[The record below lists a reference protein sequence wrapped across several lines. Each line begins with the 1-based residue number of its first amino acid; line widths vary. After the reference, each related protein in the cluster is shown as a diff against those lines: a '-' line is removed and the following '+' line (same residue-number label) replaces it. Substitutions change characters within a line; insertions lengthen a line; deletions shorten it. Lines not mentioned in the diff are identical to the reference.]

1 MVGKVMPERVT
12 AEHAV
17 SEQTLAEQT
26 SAEQA
31 VIEFDYDA
39 AAELFPS
46 RKHKSR
52 RRPIGYRRFGHA
64 ADAIRFAIEELAP
77 EFLLGACL
85 EVDEERYDGGG
96 IRRLYESK
104 DYPLIRG
111 ARA

>member
-1 MVGKVMPERVT
+1 MAERVALERVT
-12 AEHAV
+12 V
-17 SEQTLAEQT
+17 
-26 SAEQA
+26 EQA
-31 VIEFDYDA
+31 AIEFDYDA

-46 RKHKSR
+46 RKQKSR

-85 EVDEERYDGGG
+85 EVDEARYDGGG

-111 ARA
+111 AQA